1 MRLRP
6 AILIITTICGV
17 LSVQFVCANDREQ
30 PQQQVSVGEWFSFA
44 PKGAPF
50 SVTLPAMP
58 IEKGKALESR
68 MKVRTYALKALLSE
82 YVVVWGTGLP
92 VESSAHGS
100 LDSLFPVAFNEMLD
114 LASAN
119 GGRFEEEYEKELKLD
134 GNCGREAKM
143 RTRGPNNHEIWARG
157 YITGSDFVA
166 LIVLYP
172 NDEEASGEAKR
183 FFDSLTL
190 PRTGK
195 EESAVDDSEHG
206 SDPGTE
212 RAAGSVD
219 SDPVPLSQ
227 PKPNYTESAH
237 PQRTQGPVRMR
248 VLVDRNGE
256 VREIRLVSHLP
267 DGLDQEAI
275 KSVRALKFKPA
286 MAGGKLVPGWVSMVV
301 NFWWTR

>member
-17 LSVQFVCANDREQ
+17 LSAQFVCANDREQ

-119 GGRFEEEYEKELKLD
+119 GGRFEEEYEKELNLD

-143 RTRGPNNHEIWARG
+143 RTLPPTGNEVWARG
-157 YITGSDFVA
+157 YIAGSDFVA

-172 NDEEASGEAKR
+172 REDEASGEAKR

-195 EESAVDDSEHG
+195 EGSAVDDSERG

-212 RAAGSVD
+212 RSGKVD
-219 SDPVPLSQ
+219 SDPVPLSL

-237 PQRTQGPVRMR
+237 THRVQGPVRLR

-256 VREIRLVSHLP
+256 VREIRVVSHLP

-275 KSVRALKFKPA
+275 KSVRALKFMPA
-286 MAGGKLVPGWVSMVV
+286 MADGQSVPGWMSMVV
-301 NFWWTR
+301 NFRWAR